1 MCERGKNDHGTV
13 DAAAR
18 VNGASGMG
26 EEVRPAEDRRAPGV
40 LAGEVPAALWS
51 SDGPVAAGAVRRQ
64 SAGGPA
70 HPTILTRLCG

>member
-1 MCERGKNDHGTV
+1 
-13 DAAAR
+13 
-18 VNGASGMG
+18 MG
-26 EEVRPAEDRRAPGV
+26 EEVEPAEDRRAPGV